1 MAKLI
6 KLQDA
11 AELALNLIKA
21 VQSESNEED
30 ADADNTEKF
39 NQFSI
44 NAIDKTHKEALL
56 RIT

>member
-21 VQSESNEED
+21 VQTECDEED
-30 ADADNTEKF
+30 AEDDAAEDF
-39 NQFSI
+39 N
-44 NAIDKTHKEALL
+44 
-56 RIT
+56 